1 MKVNRPRLMLAAPR
15 SGSGKTTITCA
26 LLGALHMRGGR
37 VASFKC
43 GPDYIDP
50 MFHRSALGVPSF
62 NLDPFLLEPPELR
75 RTLASHG
82 EEDGVSVLEGAMGYY
97 DGIAMTTEAS
107 GYELAGRLG
116 VPVVLVIDCKGAAAS
131 VPAQIRGFLCHRADS
146 NIRGVL
152 LNRLPERLYPGMKAL
167 IERELPLRVCG
178 YLPEL
183 PECSFESRHLGLIP
197 AQELH
202 DLGARL
208 ERLAQ
213 QAARSFELEAL
224 LALAKGAPA
233 LEAPALAAAPS
244 GGVPVQIALARDE
257 AFCFYYEEALQ
268 RLQGLGARLVPFSPL
283 HDERLP
289 DHIDGLLLGG
299 GYPELYAHEL
309 SENRPLLGQLRAL
322 VRGGLPT
329 IAECGGFMLLQESL
343 EGTDGNRY
351 PMAGALPGECR
362 RQQRLCRFGYA
373 RYTALSDGLL
383 CGRGE
388 SLPIHSF
395 HYWDSTAPGDGF
407 LAQKPGRD
415 GSWREGVM
423 TGSLYAGFGHLHLCH
438 GELAKRFVARCRG
451 AQKERR

>member
-1 MKVNRPRLMLAAPR
+1 MKVNRPRLMLTAPR
-15 SGSGKTTITCA
+15 SGSGKTTVTCA
-26 LLGALHMRGGR
+26 LLGALRMRGER

-62 NLDPFLLEPPELR
+62 NLDPFLLDPPELR
-75 RTLASHG
+75 RTLVSHG
-82 EEDGVSVLEGAMGYY
+82 KEDVSVLEGAMGYY
-97 DGIAMTTEAS
+97 DGIAMTTGAS
-107 GYELAGRLG
+107 GYELAKDLG

-146 NIRGVL
+146 NIQGVL
-152 LNRLPERLYPGMKAL
+152 LNRLPERLYPEMKAL
-167 IERELPLRVCG
+167 IERELPLQVCG
-178 YLPEL
+178 FLPEL
-183 PECSFESRHLGLIP
+183 PECAFESRHLGLIP
-197 AQELH
+197 AQELD

-208 ERLAQ
+208 EQLAA
-213 QAARSFELEAL
+213 QAARSFDLEAL

-233 LEAPALAAAPS
+233 LEAPALAAAPL
-244 GGVPVQIALARDE
+244 GGAPVRVALARDE

-268 RLQGLGARLVPFSPL
+268 RLRELGAELVPFSPL

-289 DHIDGLLLGG
+289 KNIDGLLLGG

-309 SENRPLLGQLRAL
+309 SENRPLLDELRAL

-329 IAECGGFMLLQESL
+329 IAECGGFMLLQERL
-343 EGTDGNRY
+343 EGTDGSCC

-362 RQQRLCRFGYA
+362 RKQRLCRFGYA
-373 RYTALSDGLL
+373 RYTALRGGLL

-388 SLPIHSF
+388 ILPVHSF
-395 HYWDSTAPGDGF
+395 HYWDSTAPGNDF
-407 LAQKPGRD
+407 QAEKPGRN

-423 TGSLYAGFGHLHLCH
+423 DDNLYAGFGHLHLCH
-438 GELAKRFVARCRG
+438 GELAKRFIARCR
-451 AQKERR
+451 AQKGREQ